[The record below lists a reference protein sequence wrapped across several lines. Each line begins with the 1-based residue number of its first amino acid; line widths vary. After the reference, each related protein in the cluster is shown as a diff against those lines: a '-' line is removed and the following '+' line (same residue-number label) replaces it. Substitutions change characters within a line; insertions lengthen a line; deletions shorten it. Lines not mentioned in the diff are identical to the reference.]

1 MKRTI
6 LLLLCVVLPAA
17 LLTGCGGTEPETQT
31 QAQTDMEAVPPTAE
45 PGASGMTFRQAEA
58 EAAAKHTV
66 NQTPDPNALQE
77 YVAEGVGTF
86 YLPADFEMVCQ
97 QTEDPLPMR
106 SVTFAKG
113 NVTVTA
119 SQFGPEAFQAAGV
132 SIPADLESFS
142 AWDQIRK
149 DVPEDA
155 VFTQDELGNLYV
167 DWIDSD
173 GLTVY
178 YVLKAGSQSYGAVVG
193 YAPAGDEAVGLIPL
207 WLSKATLD

>member
-1 MKRTI
+1 MRRMIPLFLTA
-6 LLLLCVVLPAA
+6 LVCAAVLS
-17 LLTGCGGTEPETQT
+17 GCGGVEPETQT
-31 QAQTDMEAVPPTAE
+31 DAEAVPPTAE
-45 PGASGMTFRQAEA
+45 TAEAGMTFRQAEA
-58 EAAAKHTV
+58 EAAAKHTT

-86 YLPADFEMVCQ
+86 YLPAGFEMVCQ
-97 QTEDPLPMR
+97 QTEAPLPMH
-106 SVTFAKG
+106 SVTFTRG
-113 NVTVTA
+113 GVTVTA
-119 SQFGPEAFQAAGV
+119 SRFGPEAYEAAGV
-132 SIPADLESFS
+132 PMPADLEDFS
-142 AWDQIRK
+142 TRDGVRK

-173 GLTVY
+173 GFTVY
-178 YVLKAGSQSYGAVVG
+178 YVLKAGPQSYGAVVG

>member
-17 LLTGCGGTEPETQT
+17 LLTGCGGTEPEAQTQT
-31 QAQTDMEAVPPTAE
+31 QTDTEAVPPTAE

-86 YLPADFEMVCQ
+86 YLPAGFEMVCQ
-97 QTEDPLPMR
+97 QTEDPLPMH
-106 SVTFAKG
+106 SATFTRG
-113 NVTVTA
+113 GVTVTA
-119 SQFGPEAFQAAGV
+119 SRFGPEAFQVAGV
-132 SIPADLESFS
+132 SMPADLESFS
-142 AWDQIRK
+142 AWDQVRK

-155 VFTQDELGNLYV
+155 RFAQDELGNLYV

-207 WLSKATLD
+207 WLSKAALD